1 MVNFC
6 KYWNNFAC
14 ACIKLSIG
22 MCICVCLCKV
32 CVLYC
37 QQGRPLNG
45 ESQVKSRRRPVLV
58 LALQQPIK
66 TMLRAKLVSLF
77 VCICNWVAILL
88 KLSVEVYSVHCTHY
102 FGIHEKNVTKVR
114 SQKKKRYYLGIFPKR
129 RPPPPPP
136 PFGNPLSKSDN
147 FEYPWM
153 MVKCRNW

>member
-1 MVNFC
+1 
-6 KYWNNFAC
+6 
-14 ACIKLSIG
+14 

-88 KLSVEVYSVHCTHY
+88 KLSLEVYSVHCTYY
-102 FGIHEKNVTKVR
+102 FGIHEKKLR
-114 SQKKKRYYLGIFPKR
+114 LIRRERYLVYCHCQ
-129 RPPPPPP
+129 
-136 PFGNPLSKSDN
+136 NTSKSDASTSSPSPN
-147 FEYPWM
+147 CTTKFNILIFHFVLFRRSHYLKHDCIGRALNNPAI
-153 MVKCRNW
+153 